1 MSVHLEAS
9 VPAPHEGS
17 PLSLV
22 LNPPGW
28 APGEEPDQE
37 THVAASESALEAQPV
52 GRGGAWCCRVL
63 ALGKLSGATWSGCSP
78 LSEEEGSN

>member
-52 GRGGAWCCRVL
+52 GREAHGAVASW
-63 ALGKLSGATWSGCSP
+63 LSGSCLGPPGRGAAP
-78 LSEEEGSN
+78 